1 VTGRVKIVS
10 FLIIILIIVVGVL
23 TNPRWWNEHRTPA
36 SDVRKAVVS
45 RRTIHRTVVSSG
57 TVKLQ
62 VGAEVKV
69 GSRISGTVS
78 RLFVQ
83 VGDRVEKGEV
93 VAIIEHEDLLSKIR
107 QAEAVLNNRKAK
119 LYAIQQTRPRE
130 INQARASIEELAAK
144 LDMARLT
151 HQRQRSLREG
161 DYVSQESLDKAKNEV
176 KVLEAQLLSAR
187 ENLALIEARYETDL
201 QVARSEV
208 AETEAELESARINLA
223 YATIRAPIS
232 GVVGSIS
239 TQEGETVAASLSA
252 PTFITLIDLDRLQI
266 HDFVDETDIGMVQVG
281 QEARFMV
288 DAYPGHIIKGKVET
302 IYPMATIQENVV
314 YYEVIISILDQGE
327 AVIRPEM
334 TANVRIIIDS
344 HPQALA
350 IPNEA
355 IVRKDGKHLVA
366 ALDPAGNIKKRR
378 IKVGWVDNEY
388 TEILSG
394 LKEGETVLI
403 GGSLKDAATK

>member
-1 VTGRVKIVS
+1 VTGRVKGIS

-23 TNPRWWNEHRTPA
+23 TNPRWWKDHRTPA

-93 VAIIEHEDLLSKIR
+93 VAIIEHDDLLSKIR

-119 LYAIQQTRPRE
+119 LDAIQQTRPRE
-130 INQARASIEELAAK
+130 MNRARAAIEELAAQ
-144 LDMARLT
+144 LDLARLT
-151 HQRQRSLREG
+151 LQRQRSLREG
-161 DYVSQESLDKAKNEV
+161 DYVPQESLDKAQNEV
-176 KVLEAQLLSAR
+176 KVFEAQLLSAR
-187 ENLALIEARYETDL
+187 ENLALIKARYETDL
-201 QVARSEV
+201 KVARSEV

-281 QEARFMV
+281 QEVRFTV
-288 DAYPGHIIKGKVET
+288 DAYPGNIFTGKVET

-334 TANVRIIIDS
+334 TANVKIIIDS

-366 ALDPAGNIKKRR
+366 ALDPVGDIKERR
-378 IKVGWVDNEY
+378 ITVGWVDSEY
-388 TEILSG
+388 TEVLSG

>member
-1 VTGRVKIVS
+1 MTGRVKIVS

>member
-1 VTGRVKIVS
+1 MTGRVKIIS

-93 VAIIEHEDLLSKIR
+93 VAIIEHEDLLSEIR

-144 LDMARLT
+144 LDLARLT
-151 HQRQRSLREG
+151 LQRQRSLREG
-161 DYVSQESLDKAKNEV
+161 DYVSQESLDRAQNEV

-281 QEARFMV
+281 QEARFTV
-288 DAYPGHIIKGKVET
+288 DAYPGHIFKGKVEI

-314 YYEVIISILDQGE
+314 YYEAIISILDQGE

-366 ALDPAGNIKKRR
+366 ALDSAGNIKKRR

>member
-1 VTGRVKIVS
+1 M
-10 FLIIILIIVVGVL
+10 VGVL

>member
-1 VTGRVKIVS
+1 MTGRSKLIP
-10 FLIIILIIVVGVL
+10 FLIISLIIVAGVVA
-23 TNPRWWNEHRTPA
+23 NFRWRKEHRTPA
-36 SDVRKAVVS
+36 SDVRKGKVS

-57 TVKLQ
+57 TVKAQ
-62 VGAEVKV
+62 VGAVVKV

-93 VAIIEHEDLLSKIR
+93 VAIIEHEELVSQIR

-119 LYAIQQTRPRE
+119 LQVIQQTRPKE
-130 INQARASIEELAAK
+130 INRARAAIGELAAQ
-144 LDMARLT
+144 LDLARLT
-151 HQRQRSLREG
+151 LQRQQALREG
-161 DYVSQESLDKAKNEV
+161 DFVSQESLDKAQNEV
-176 KVLEAQLLSAR
+176 NVLEAQLLSAR
-187 ENLALIEARYETDL
+187 ENLALIEARYKADL
-201 QVARSEV
+201 KVARSEV
-208 AETEAELESARINLA
+208 AEAEAARESAGINLA
-223 YATIRAPIS
+223 YATIRAPIA

-252 PTFITLIDLDRLQI
+252 PTFITLIDLDRLQV
-266 HDFVDETDIGMVQVG
+266 HDFVDETDIGVVRVG
-281 QEARFMV
+281 QEAHFTV
-288 DAYPGHIIKGKVET
+288 DAYPGHVFKGKVKT

-314 YYEVIISILDQGE
+314 YYEVIISIVGTGE

-350 IPNEA
+350 VPNEA
-355 IVRKDGKHLVA
+355 VVRKDGKYLVA
-366 ALDPAGNIKKRR
+366 AVDPDGNIEERL
-378 IKVGWVDNEY
+378 ITVGWVDNEY

-394 LKEGETVLI
+394 LKEGEAVLI
-403 GGSLKDAATK
+403 GAAL

>member
-1 VTGRVKIVS
+1 MTGRVKIIS

-93 VAIIEHEDLLSKIR
+93 VAIIEHEDLLSEIR

-144 LDMARLT
+144 LDLARLT
-151 HQRQRSLREG
+151 LQRQRSLREG
-161 DYVSQESLDKAKNEV
+161 DYVSQESLDRAQNEV

-281 QEARFMV
+281 QEARFTV
-288 DAYPGHIIKGKVET
+288 DAYPGHIFKGKVEI

-366 ALDPAGNIKKRR
+366 ALDSAGNIKKRR

>member
-1 VTGRVKIVS
+1 MTGRVKIIS

-93 VAIIEHEDLLSKIR
+93 VAIIEHKDLLSKIR

-151 HQRQRSLREG
+151 LQRQRSLREG

-187 ENLALIEARYETDL
+187 ENLALIEARSETDL

-288 DAYPGHIIKGKVET
+288 DAYPGHIFKGKVET